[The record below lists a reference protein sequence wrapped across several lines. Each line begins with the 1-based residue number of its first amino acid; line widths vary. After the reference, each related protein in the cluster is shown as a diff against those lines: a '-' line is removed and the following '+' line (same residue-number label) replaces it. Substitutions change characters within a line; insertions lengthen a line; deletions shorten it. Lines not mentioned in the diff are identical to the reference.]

1 MRYTSKQNELIEP
14 SLFAITI
21 SDFPKYLGIINAAVV
36 GLLLA
41 AFYQPVWTSA
51 ILVAKDFGLL

>member
-1 MRYTSKQNELIEP
+1 MRYTFKQNELIEL
-14 SLFAITI
+14 SLFTITI
-21 SDFPKYLGIINAAVV
+21 RNFLKSLGIINAAVV

-51 ILVAKDFGLL
+51 ILDTKNFGLL